1 MFSLPT
7 SFALSAA
14 TFSFIML
21 ALALLSTLR
30 HHRLGRRRAIPEA
43 LEGSS
48 NYPGLS
54 LLKPL
59 KGLEEQL
66 EANIASFYRQDY
78 PGALEL
84 VFSAETAD
92 DPGLLVAR
100 RVAARFPEI
109 PSRFVLSDPDFG
121 LNPKVANLEA
131 ALRAASHDLVLQSDA
146 NTRARPDYLRRI
158 VSELIE
164 EDASLLSSV
173 VVGRGEK
180 NLFAAFENLH
190 LTALIGPSTC
200 TALHVASVS
209 CVIGKSMLF
218 RKSELERFGGLSAVR
233 NILCEDFILGRTYQE
248 NGKKVVLSTTPI
260 ENINEEIDADRF
272 LARHSRWLKM
282 RAVIHIG
289 SFILDLFANP
299 IAWSA
304 LAVLFSGFAPIT
316 LAILALTIA
325 LKLGVDSAM
334 LRISRGEGLPLRFLL
349 LAPLKDL
356 LIFGT
361 WFYAAFSRSVVW
373 RGRKLRFGKDSELRE
388 DDGVLPIRIAR
399 RLLAEERR
407 A

>member
-1 MFSLPT
+1 VFTLPT
-7 SFALSAA
+7 SFAIAA
-14 TFSFIML
+14 AAFSFIML
-21 ALALLSTLR
+21 TMALFSTLR
-30 HHRLGRRRAIPEA
+30 HQRIGRRRVLPEA
-43 LEGSS
+43 LD
-48 NYPGLS
+48 YPALS

-66 EANIASFYRQDY
+66 EQNLESFYTQDY
-78 PGALEL
+78 PGELEI

-100 RVAARFPEI
+100 KVAERFPEI

-131 ALRAASHDLVLQSDA
+131 ALRAARHDLVLQSDA

-158 VSELIE
+158 VSELLE

-173 VVGRGEK
+173 VIGRGEK

-190 LTALIGPSTC
+190 LSALIGPSTC
-200 TALHVASVS
+200 TALHVAGVS

-218 RKSELERFGGLSAVR
+218 RKSELERFGGLGAVR

-260 ENINEEIDADRF
+260 ENINEEIDAERF

-299 IAWSA
+299 IAWSL
-304 LAVLFSGFAPIT
+304 LAVFISGFAPIT
-316 LAILALTIA
+316 FAILALTIA
-325 LKLGVDSAM
+325 LKLGLDSLM
-334 LRISRGEGLPLRFLL
+334 LRIARGDRLPLRFLL

-388 DDGVLPIRIAR
+388 DDGVLPIRLAR